1 VILNIIFGL
10 LALLS
15 FALLLWQWL
24 VARRFPLHQRLPAH
38 SFPPAVTLLKPLKGC
53 EPSTEDCLRS
63 WFVQEYTGRV
73 QLLFGVD
80 SADDPAVNLVRK
92 LQQEFPASDSRL
104 IVCGPP
110 HGANAKVSKLV
121 ELDRL
126 AKHDLLVI
134 SDADVRVPVDFLA
147 NVVEPLREDKTA
159 HAAQAPASKSNGAVQ
174 SPCGLVNCFYCLAN
188 PTTLA
193 MQWEAIAINAD
204 FWSQVLQ
211 SQSIKP
217 LDFALGAVMATRRQ
231 QLTEIGGFTALVNCL
246 ADDYQL
252 GNRIARR
259 GYRIALST
267 VVVECWSSPM
277 TWPAVW
283 KHQLRWARTIR
294 VCQPAAYFFSILS
307 NATLWPL
314 AWILVH
320 PSQVALGVCVACWLA
335 RIWAVIDLQQR
346 LTRSRK
352 YLIFCW
358 LALIK
363 DLLQVAIWM
372 LAFAGNQI
380 EWRGQ
385 RMRLRRDGT
394 LTKD

>member
-1 VILNIIFGL
+1 VIPNIIFGL
-10 LALLS
+10 LAVLS

-24 VARRFPLHQRLPAH
+24 VARRFPLHQRLVAH

-73 QLLFGVD
+73 QLLFAVD
-80 SADDPAVNLVRK
+80 SEDDPAGTVVRK
-92 LQQEFPASDSRL
+92 LQHEFPASDSQL

-110 HGANAKVSKLV
+110 RGANAKVSKLV
-121 ELDRL
+121 ELHRL
-126 AKHDLLVI
+126 AKHDLFVI
-134 SDADVRVPVDFLA
+134 SDADVRVPLDFLA
-147 NVVEPLREDKTA
+147 NVVEPLREAKTTDSEQTPGA
-159 HAAQAPASKSNGAVQ
+159 RSNGSVQ
-174 SPCGLVNCFYCLAN
+174 SSCGLVNCFYCMAN

-231 QLTEIGGFTALVNCL
+231 QLTEIGGFAALVDCL

-252 GNRIARR
+252 GHRIAQR
-259 GYRIALST
+259 GYSIALSA
-267 VVVECWSSPM
+267 VVVECWSTPM
-277 TWPAVW
+277 NWPEVW

-294 VCQPAAYFFSILS
+294 VCQPVAYFFSILS
-307 NATLWPL
+307 NVTLWPL
-314 AWILVH
+314 IWLVIH
-320 PSQVALGVCVACWLA
+320 PSPLVMVVCLACWLA
-335 RIWAVIDLQQR
+335 RIWAAIDLQQR
-346 LTRSRK
+346 LSRSREHFV
-352 YLIFCW
+352 FCW

-372 LAFAGNQI
+372 LAFIGNHI

-394 LTKD
+394 LVKD